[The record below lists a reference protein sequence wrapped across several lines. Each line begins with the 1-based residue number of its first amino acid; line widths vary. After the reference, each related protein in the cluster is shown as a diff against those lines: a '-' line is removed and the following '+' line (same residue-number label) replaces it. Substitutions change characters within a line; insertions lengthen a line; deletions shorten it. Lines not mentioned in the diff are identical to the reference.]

1 MAEYSL
7 TSPISVKSGSGV
19 STINLYPA
27 ASPSFAVQIQT
38 PTTLTENVQFILPS
52 FNGTPGQ
59 YLQWGGGSGG
69 ASGWNNGSSNV
80 NSTLPLGFRFNDSSG
95 APASITSNTFTALG
109 TFYYGGTITDN
120 SISYARA
127 VVRTTNVVATG
138 QLQLFNLT
146 TNQII
151 STSPVFGPTNG
162 SIISVNL
169 NTIANVPSTPSIMEI
184 RLRRV
189 NTFGGGNAGLYSFQ
203 IYG

>member
-7 TSPISVKSGSGV
+7 TSPISVKSASGT
-19 STINLYPA
+19 STINLYP
-27 ASPSFAVQIQT
+27 SGSTFAVQVQT

-52 FNGTPGQ
+52 YNGTPGQ

-95 APASITSNTFTALG
+95 APASVTSNTFTALG
-109 TFYYGGTITDN
+109 DFHYGGTTTDN
-120 SISYARA
+120 PISYIKA
-127 VVRTTNVVATG
+127 VVRTSNSSSATG
-138 QLQLFNLT
+138 QLQLYNLT

-151 STSPVFGPTNG
+151 SESPVFGPTNG
-162 SIISVNL
+162 SIISVTMD
-169 NTIANVPSTPSIMEI
+169 TIANVPASPSILEI

-189 NTFGGGNAGLYSFQ
+189 NLGGGGNAGLYSFQ